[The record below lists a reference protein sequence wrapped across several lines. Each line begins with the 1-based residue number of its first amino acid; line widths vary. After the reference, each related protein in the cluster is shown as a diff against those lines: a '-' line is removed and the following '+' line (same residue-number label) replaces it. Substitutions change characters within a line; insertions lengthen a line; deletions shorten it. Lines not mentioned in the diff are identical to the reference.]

1 MNDKLRPIAH
11 LRARI
16 EGEEFDYQALLG
28 SLGDLAYPR
37 DKITSLLRRG
47 DIVRVKK
54 GLYVFGRAHAR
65 RPYSREVL
73 ANMLYGP
80 SYISLEY
87 ALQYHGLI
95 PERVEA
101 VTSMAMNRARRFN
114 TPVGLFI
121 YRPSTRAAYPLG
133 VELVEI
139 EGGRLLLATPE
150 KALADRVRTDRGSG
164 IDSITAME
172 RYLIDDLRVDPAGLA
187 SLDADRLE
195 SIADAYGSRKLR
207 LLTSVVRA
215 LWPTPTRGEAA
226 P

>member
-1 MNDKLRPIAH
+1 MNDRPSPIAH

-28 SLGDLAYPR
+28 SLGAFAYPR

-54 GLYVFGRAHAR
+54 GIYVFGAAHAR

-80 SYISLEY
+80 SYVSLDY

-95 PERVEA
+95 PEHVEA
-101 VTSMAMNRARRFN
+101 VTSMTTNRARRFA
-114 TPVGLFI
+114 TPLGLFI
-121 YRPSTRAAYPLG
+121 YRPATPAAYPLG

-139 EGGRLLLATPE
+139 EGGRFLLAAPE

-164 IDSITAME
+164 VDTIITME
-172 RYLIDDLRVDPAGLA
+172 RYLLEDLRVDPTALA
-187 SLDADRLE
+187 LLDASRLE
-195 SIADAYGSRKLR
+195 LIAGAYGSRKLR
-207 LLTSVVRA
+207 LLHAVVRSHGRA
-215 LWPTPTRGEAA
+215 HPVKATS
-226 P
+226 

>member
-1 MNDKLRPIAH
+1 MDDSLPPIAR

-16 EGEEFDYQALLG
+16 DGEEFDYQALLG

-54 GLYVFGRAHAR
+54 GLYVFGPAHAR

-80 SYISLEY
+80 SYVSLEY

-121 YRPSTRAAYPLG
+121 YRPATPTAYPLG

-139 EGGRLLLATPE
+139 DGGRFLLATPE
-150 KALADRVRTDRGSG
+150 KALADRVKTDRGSG
-164 IDSITAME
+164 IASVTAME
-172 RYLIDDLRVDPAGLA
+172 RYLLDDLRVDPAGLA

-195 SIADAYGSRKLR
+195 PIADAYGSRKLR
-207 LLTSVVRA
+207 LLAAVVRS
-215 LWPTPTRGEAA
+215 LRPRPTQGEAA